1 MEIYSAILKDFMSF
15 IRREYLEELTIKN
28 ISLLKTINVPL
39 MRYFTHFT
47 DEQLINISRI
57 KLDRFLKDFEEGKAY
72 EIAEKNFKLWEIDK
86 QPGISVLEIDKLP
99 VISILEIDKLPGLSI
114 LEIDKLPSLSID
126 TIEPT
131 DLIFFDV
138 AQKQSLFHFIPKFTN
153 DTVTAIKIIE
163 ALEDY
168 YMKTQAAAFYLYT
181 RLKAKSVVQALKLKE
196 EGEARE
202 EKARVQAFKLKIERE
217 AIEFA
222 NKELESFSYSV
233 SHDLRTPLRS
243 IDGFSLALLETY
255 SDKLD
260 DRGKDFLNRI
270 RTATQRMGQLIDEL
284 LKLSQLSKSEVNFE
298 CINLS
303 EISKTLITELRA
315 INPNHEVTSFI
326 EENLSANCDNTLITM
341 VLENLIN
348 NAFKFTSKTAN
359 AHIEFGLK
367 KIKDKNTFFV
377 KDNGAGF
384 DMDYSK
390 LLFGAFQRLHRVSD
404 FPGNGIGLATVKR
417 IINKHGGEIWA
428 EGEVNKGAT
437 FFFTLTA

>member
-86 QPGISVLEIDKLP
+86 QPGISALEIDKLP
-99 VISILEIDKLPGLSI
+99 SISILEIDKLPGLSI

-138 AQKQSLFHFIPKFTN
+138 AQKQSLFHFIPKFTT

-163 ALEDY
+163 ALEDF
-168 YMKTQAAAFYLYT
+168 YMKTQAAAFYLYS
-181 RLKAKSVVQALKLKE
+181 RLKAKSIVQALKLKE

-243 IDGFSLALLETY
+243 IDGFSMALLENY

-260 DRGKDFLNRI
+260 DKGKDFLNRI

-284 LKLSQLSKSEVNFE
+284 LKLSQLSKSEVYFE
-298 CINLS
+298 KINLS
-303 EISKTLITELRA
+303 EISKTLITELKA
-315 INPNHEVTSFI
+315 INPAQEVTSSI
-326 EENLSANCDNTLITM
+326 EENLTANCDNTLITM

-348 NAFKFTSKTAN
+348 NAFKFTGKTKN

-367 KIKDKNTFFV
+367 ILNNKNTFFV

-384 DMDYSK
+384 DMSYSN
-390 LLFGAFQRLHRVSD
+390 LLFGAFQRLHRLTD

-428 EGEVNKGAT
+428 EGEVDKGAT
-437 FFFTLTA
+437 FFFTLSA

>member
-47 DEQLINISRI
+47 DEQLINSSRI